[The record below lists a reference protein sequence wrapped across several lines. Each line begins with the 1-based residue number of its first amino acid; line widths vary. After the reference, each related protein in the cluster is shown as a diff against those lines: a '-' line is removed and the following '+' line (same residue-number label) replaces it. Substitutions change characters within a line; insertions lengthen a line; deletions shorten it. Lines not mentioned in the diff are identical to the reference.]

1 MSQTE
6 PERLQKVLAHAGL
19 GSRRVVEDMIRA
31 GRIRVNGKRAE
42 LGGRI
47 DPSKDEVEVD
57 GSLYPLRADL
67 VYYFLNK
74 PVGVVSP
81 SDDPEGRTTVLDL
94 VEVDARVWPVGRLDI
109 DTEGAML
116 LTNDGDLTHRMSH
129 PSFDFPKT
137 YLAEMQGVVGKPVI
151 NRLQKGVELEDGM
164 TRPAEVKV
172 LGRAPGSTL
181 VELTIRE
188 GRNRQVRRMAEAVGH
203 PVIRLVRNSLGP
215 LSLGRLKPG
224 AFRRLGTAEIVQ
236 LYRAVGL

>member
-19 GSRRVVEDMIRA
+19 GSRRVVEDMIRS
-31 GRIRVNGKRAE
+31 GRIRVNGQRAE
-42 LGGRI
+42 LGRRI

-57 GSLYPLRADL
+57 GSLYPLRSDL

-74 PVGVVSP
+74 PIGVVST

-94 VEVDARVWPVGRLDI
+94 VDVEARVWPVGRLDL

-224 AFRRLGTAEIVQ
+224 SFRRLGTSEIVQ